1 MEQTSTLSPVRYI
14 TEENGQRVGVVL
26 TWQDYQYVQARLMS
40 DADLLPGM
48 NEAELRALAEGM
60 LSPQHQER
68 LSELLQRNRNQTLMP
83 AETQE
88 LNGLLDD
95 IDLLNILKARAKLTL
110 HAQPVTATKPLGKK
124 PVIQGLDS

>member
-1 MEQTSTLSPVRYI
+1 
-14 TEENGQRVGVVL
+14 
-26 TWQDYQYVQARLMS
+26 
-40 DADLLPGM
+40 
-48 NEAELRALAEGM
+48 M

-68 LSELLQRNRNQTLMP
+68 LSELLQRNRNQTLTP

-110 HAQPVTATKPLGKK
+110 QQFHQRPQNLAK
-124 PVIQGLDS
+124 

>member
-48 NEAELRALAEGM
+48 NEAELLGPAEGM

-68 LSELLQRNRNQTLMP
+68 LGELLQRNRNQTLMP

-88 LNGLLDD
+88 LNGLLND

-110 HAQPVTATKPLGKK
+110 QQFHQHPQNVAKT
-124 PVIQGLDS
+124 S

>member
-1 MEQTSTLSPVRYI
+1 
-14 TEENGQRVGVVL
+14 
-26 TWQDYQYVQARLMS
+26 MS

-110 HAQPVTATKPLGKK
+110 QQFHQRPQNVAKT
-124 PVIQGLDS
+124 S

>member
-48 NEAELRALAEGM
+48 SEAELRALGEGM

-68 LSELLQRNRNQTLMP
+68 LSELLQRNRNQTLTP
-83 AETQE
+83 AETHE

-110 HAQPVTATKPLGKK
+110 QQSHQHPQNVAKT
-124 PVIQGLDS
+124 S